1 MSKKLAAKASLIQLP
16 PMRAHDSGT
25 TVSSV
30 QSAVDE
36 FRSAPPSALS
46 PTPASIPGPAAA
58 RPKTA
63 PGSMAV
69 FMGAQS
75 AAIREAE
82 ELKGKLKSFDGALPV
97 RALDPKRIRPSR
109 WANRHAD
116 GLSNAKF
123 LALRSEIA
131 AAGKNIQPISVRPV
145 TDDPL
150 YDFELVYGHRRHRA
164 CLDLD
169 IPVLAVVSEMDD
181 RALYEAMER
190 ENRERANLSAW
201 EQGMT
206 YRRALDEGLY
216 PSQRKLAEAIGLDVS
231 LVSKSLALAR
241 LPDSVVGSF
250 ASPLDIQFRWAQP
263 LSEALQKDPD
273 GLVDRAKVVSAN
285 RAGMSAKQILEALLS
300 SGPIVL
306 NGSTQQRD
314 LRVGK
319 VGEGAVLSTDL
330 SGRAV
335 LRFDKGVLSAARQ
348 SALLAWLQSQLS
360 SSESGPA
367 A

>member
-25 TVSSV
+25 PVSTV

-36 FRSAPPSALS
+36 FRQATPAALS
-46 PTPASIPGPAAA
+46 PAPGAVPGTSVA

-82 ELKGKLKSFDGALPV
+82 ELKSKLKSFDGAVPV
-97 RALDPKRIRPSR
+97 RALNPKRIRPSR
-109 WANRHAD
+109 WANRHED
-116 GLSNAKF
+116 GLSNIKF
-123 LALRSEIA
+123 MALRSEIA
-131 AAGKNIQPISVRPV
+131 AAGKNIQPIRVRPV
-145 TDDPL
+145 VEDA
-150 YDFELVYGHRRHRA
+150 DFDYELVYGHRRHRA

-169 IPVLAVVSEMDD
+169 LPVYAVIEDMDD

-231 LVSKSLALAR
+231 LISKSLALAR
-241 LPDSVVGSF
+241 LPETVVGAFS
-250 ASPLDIQFRWAQP
+250 SPLDIQFRWAQP
-263 LSEALQKDPD
+263 LSEVLQKDPE
-273 GLVDRAKVVSAN
+273 GLVNRAKIVSAN
-285 RAGMSAKQILEALLS
+285 RGSKSAKQILEELLRT
-300 SGPIVL
+300 GTDVL
-306 NGSTQQRD
+306 NGSTPARE
-314 LRVGK
+314 LRIGK
-319 VGEGAVLSTDL
+319 VGEGAVLATDL
-330 SGRAV
+330 SGRAI
-335 LRFDKGVLSAARQ
+335 LRFDKGVLNAERHRE
-348 SALLAWLQSQLS
+348 LLAWLQSRLS
-360 SSESGPA
+360 ETDGKVLS
-367 A
+367 